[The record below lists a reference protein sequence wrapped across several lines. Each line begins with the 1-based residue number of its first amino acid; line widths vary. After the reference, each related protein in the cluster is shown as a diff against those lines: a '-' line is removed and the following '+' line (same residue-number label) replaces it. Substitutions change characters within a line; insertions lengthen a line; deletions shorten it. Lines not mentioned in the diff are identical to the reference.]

1 MYFFLA
7 TTYSAVDNVKNIS
20 IDGAQDSLF
29 LQTEVTY
36 VV

>member
-7 TTYSAVDNVKNIS
+7 TTYSAVDTVTSIS
-20 IDGAQDSLF
+20 VDRAQDSPF